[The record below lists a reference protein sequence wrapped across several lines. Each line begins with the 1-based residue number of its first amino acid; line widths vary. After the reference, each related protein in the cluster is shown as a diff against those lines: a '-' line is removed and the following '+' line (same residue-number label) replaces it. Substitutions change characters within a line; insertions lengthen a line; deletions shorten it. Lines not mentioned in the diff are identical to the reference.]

1 MDKMIAYC
9 GLNCEKC
16 DAYIATLKD
25 DNALREKV
33 AKLWTELNGVEITPG
48 MINCQGCRADGI
60 KTPFCDKLCEIR
72 QCGLEK
78 QYDTCGNCNDLLSC
92 SKVSMII
99 GNNKEAKER
108 LIKSDN
114 SDL

>member
-1 MDKMIAYC
+1 MNKMIAYC

-16 DAYIATLKD
+16 DAYIATLRD
-25 DNALREKV
+25 DNTLREKV
-33 AKLWTELNGVEITPG
+33 AKLWTELNGVEITPE

-72 QCGLEK
+72 QCALEK
-78 QYDTCGNCNDLLSC
+78 LYDTCGNCNDLLSC

-99 GNNKEAKER
+99 GNNQEAKER
-108 LIKSDN
+108 LLK
-114 SDL
+114 